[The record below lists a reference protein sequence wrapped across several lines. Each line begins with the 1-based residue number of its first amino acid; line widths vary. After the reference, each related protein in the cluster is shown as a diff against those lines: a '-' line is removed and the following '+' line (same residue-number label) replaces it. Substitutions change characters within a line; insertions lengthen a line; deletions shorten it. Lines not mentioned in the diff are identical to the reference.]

1 MNANPGI
8 PLNIYVN
15 AKFLTK
21 PITGLERYA
30 LELSL
35 ATQNYQND
43 LIFLS
48 PRKNFSDTHYDLSQL
63 NIFPVGSS
71 KNYFWEQIELPLYL
85 LKNKKPLLV
94 NMTNTAPVIYRNQ
107 VTVIHDLA
115 FMHNPDWYSRKAWL
129 FFSWIVKQSAKASKH
144 IITVSNFSK
153 SEIQKYLHIPSE
165 RITVIPEGI
174 SSTILSLSE
183 NEYPNAWGN
192 YILAVA
198 TLEPRKNLVNL
209 IKAFLKAGVD
219 DYKLLIVGSSN
230 STVFNNPELDEFR
243 KNNCIIFL
251 GYVNDLI
258 LTGLYK
264 NAKLFTYISHYEGF
278 GIPPLEALVSG
289 CPVLASNVSSIPE
302 ILGEFAEYCNP
313 CDVDDISGKI
323 KKMIQMGR
331 RVSKE
336 EIEKISRKYDWEK
349 SALLFLQTIRKI
361 YSGDGRIK

>member
-1 MNANPGI
+1 M
-8 PLNIYVN
+8 NIYVN
-15 AKFLTK
+15 ANFLTK
-21 PITGLERYA
+21 PVTGLERYA

-48 PRKNFSDTHYDLSQL
+48 PRKNSIDNHYDLSQL
-63 NIFPVGSS
+63 NILPVGNS
-71 KNYFWEQIELPLYL
+71 KNYFWEQIELPVYL
-85 LKNKKPLLV
+85 LKNKKPLLI
-94 NMTNTAPVIYRNQ
+94 NLTNTAPVIYRNQ

-115 FMHNPDWYSRKAWL
+115 FMHNPAWYSRKAAL

-144 IITVSNFSK
+144 IITVSSFSK
-153 SEIQKYLHIPSE
+153 SEIQKYLHIPSA

-174 SSTILSLSE
+174 SSTILSLSK
-183 NEYPNAWGN
+183 NEYPNKWGN

-198 TLEPRKNLVNL
+198 TLEPRKNLANL

-230 STVFNNPELDEFR
+230 STVFNNPELEEFR
-243 KNNCIIFL
+243 KNNSIIFL

-258 LTGLYK
+258 LAGLYK
-264 NAKLFTYISHYEGF
+264 NAKLFTYISYYEGF

-289 CPVLASNVSSIPE
+289 CPVLASNVSSMPE

-313 CDVDDISGKI
+313 CDVDDISEKI
-323 KKMIQMGR
+323 KTMIQNSK

-336 EIEKISRKYDWEK
+336 EIKKISSKYDWKK
-349 SALLFLQTIRKI
+349 SSLLFLRTIQEI
-361 YSGDGRIK
+361 YSGDGKIR